1 MNADEPQMNVDK
13 KPKPD
18 PRSSA
23 FIGGHDHS
31 LPASQGPGVGGH
43 GEKLLAWYRQ
53 GHRDLPWRRTADPYR
68 IWVSEIM
75 LQQTRAQ
82 AVIPYYQRF
91 LERFPTV
98 DALAAAA
105 EEDVLALWSG
115 LGYYSRARNLHR
127 AARLVAGAGSFP
139 RDYDAL
145 RALPG
150 IGDYTAAA
158 IASIA
163 FQLPYAVL
171 DGNVLRVVARVENDA
186 SDITATRTRGR
197 FRAVAQEWL
206 DPRHPGM
213 FNQALMELGAT
224 LCLPRNPLCLVCP
237 LAAVCRAREEGVAA
251 QLPVKLRK
259 AAAEQIDGTLLIV
272 RRGCRILLRQRD
284 AAARRMPGFWDLPA
298 PEDLPAARTGRHF
311 GEIRHTITH
320 YHYTLTVMA
329 ASWAPLPKANPG
341 PRFGWFRPMRLAG
354 IPLSTTARKA
364 LKLVGIL

>member
-1 MNADEPQMNVDK
+1 VFIRGND
-13 KPKPD
+13 
-18 PRSSA
+18 SS
-23 FIGGHDHS
+23 
-31 LPASQGPGVGGH
+31 PASPASSTH
-43 GEKLLAWYRQ
+43 GERLLAWYRQ
-53 GHRDLPWRRTADPYR
+53 GHRDLPWRGTDDPYR
-68 IWVSEIM
+68 IWISEIM

-82 AVIPYYQRF
+82 AVIPYYERF
-91 LERFPTV
+91 LVRFPTV
-98 DALAAAA
+98 AALAAAA

-115 LGYYSRARNLHR
+115 LGYYSRARNLR
-127 AARLVAGAGSFP
+127 IAARQIAAAGGFP
-139 RDYDAL
+139 RDYAAL

-186 SDITATRTRGR
+186 SDIASPRTRER

-206 DPRHPGM
+206 DLRQPGL

-224 LCLPRNPLCLVCP
+224 VCLPRNPLCLVCP
-237 LAAVCRAREEGVAA
+237 LANGCHAREEGVAA

-259 AAAEQIDGTLLIV
+259 TAAVQLDGTLLIV
-272 RRGCRILLRQRD
+272 RRGGRILLRQRD
-284 AAARRMPGFWDLPA
+284 RAARRMAGFWDLPA

-320 YHYTLTVMA
+320 HHYTLNVMA
-329 ASWAPLPKANPG
+329 ASVASRSVPG
-341 PRFGWFRPMRLAG
+341 PEFRWCHPQDFVK
-354 IPLSTTARKA
+354 IPLSTSARKA